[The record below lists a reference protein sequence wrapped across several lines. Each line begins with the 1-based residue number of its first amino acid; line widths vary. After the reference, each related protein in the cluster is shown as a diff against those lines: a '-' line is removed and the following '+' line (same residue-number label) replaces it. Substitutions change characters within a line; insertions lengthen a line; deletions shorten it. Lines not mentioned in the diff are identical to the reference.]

1 MKKLILPIIITLFS
15 IVTLALGIHQFMKQ
29 DYILFAMSSIATFL
43 LAVISFLLFK
53 NSSTTST
60 KSTDYLNEAEEEIS
74 PQDLESSNEE
84 LLSTQHTDS
93 IQVNDKINESTYSS
107 TPVPII
113 TKNDDLSIENNDES
127 HVDNSNLIHE
137 SLSNIRT
144 RLKPKKE
151 QYLLFAL
158 IINLLYLVY
167 AIYSLI
173 VILPK
178 ENGDLITQLIQIA
191 STNLLALHV
200 LSILVASLTNYL
212 AWQRNSKIM
221 ALVTMALYIFSL
233 MLMPLNFWG
242 VVVQLVLCYLGYS
255 RLPE

>member
-15 IVTLALGIHQFMKQ
+15 IISLALGIHQFIKQ
-29 DYILFAMSSIATFL
+29 DFILFAMSAIATFL

-60 KSTDYLNEAEEEIS
+60 KSYDYLTEAEEEIS
-74 PQDLESSNEE
+74 PQDLESPNEE
-84 LLSTQHTDS
+84 LHVAQPTD
-93 IQVNDKINESTYSS
+93 QVQEDDNNNGTIYSS
-107 TPVPII
+107 TSTPII
-113 TKNDDLSIENNDES
+113 TKNDDSSFENNDES
-127 HVDNSNLIHE
+127 LVDNSELIHE

-158 IINLLYLVY
+158 IVNLLYLVY

-173 VILPK
+173 IILPK
-178 ENGDLITQLIQIA
+178 ENGDFITQLIQLA

-200 LSILVASLTNYL
+200 LSILLASLTNYL
-212 AWQRNSKIM
+212 AWQKNSKIM
-221 ALVTMALYIFSL
+221 ALVTMTLYIFSL

-242 VVVQLVLCYLGYS
+242 VVVQLVLCYLGYT